1 MSTLSSRTSSA
12 EARPGRSGT
21 AAARTLLRGGRIVSM
36 DPGVGDLVGDILIE
50 DGRIAA
56 VGPGLEI
63 AEGSAE
69 IVDASRHI
77 VIPGFID
84 SHRHLYQSLLRG
96 MATDW
101 SLSQYFTTMFSVLGP
116 SMAPEHLALG
126 TTLGAYDALDSGVTA
141 VYDYSHNQTSPDHT
155 DEAVRALLDSG
166 IRALFGYGGT
176 LAQHLELLAPPF
188 KSTPSNEAEIRRVRS
203 QYFSSDA
210 GLVTM
215 GFAVRGPDNAT
226 MDVVRSDFAL
236 GRELG
241 LRINTHIGMGVLD
254 IADRPHVTRLH
265 KEGLLGDDLIFGH
278 CNFLTDEEFRLM
290 ADAGVSASVTPEDEA
305 GMGHGWPPI
314 VQLLKA
320 DIRPNIGIDTCMAV
334 GGDPFT
340 AMRFAL
346 AVPRGLANQQ
356 SMVENSANPWQLNVS
371 ARDVLEFATIE
382 GARALG
388 LESVTGSLT
397 PGKQADIVM
406 IRTDHISMAPV
417 LDPIA
422 SVVHHASRQTVDS
435 VFVAGRAVKRDG
447 ELVGVDTAELTRR
460 AADSAAALLETAG
473 ITPGWAPEPHHLPDD
488 GH

>member
-1 MSTLSSRTSSA
+1 MSTLSPSSNS
-12 EARPGRSGT
+12 ARSLPEPSEGPAT
-21 AAARTLLRGGRIVSM
+21 RTLLRGGRIVSM
-36 DPGVGDLVGDILIE
+36 DPAVGDLVGDLLIE

-56 VGPGLEI
+56 VGTDLEI

-69 IVDASRHI
+69 VIDASRHI
-77 VIPGFID
+77 LVPGFID

-116 SMAPEHLALG
+116 NMEPEHLALG
-126 TTLGAYDALDSGVTA
+126 TSLGAYDALDSGVTA

-166 IRALFGYGGT
+166 IRSVFGYGGT
-176 LAQHLELLAPPF
+176 LAQHLELLSPPF

-203 QYFSSDA
+203 QYFSSDS

-226 MDVVRSDFAL
+226 MDVVRADLAL

-278 CNFLTDEEFRLM
+278 CNFLTEEEFRLM

-314 VQLLKA
+314 VQLLRA
-320 DIRPNIGIDTCMAV
+320 GIRPNIGIDTCMAV

-346 AVPRGLANQQ
+346 AVPRGLANQR
-356 SMVENSANPWQLNVS
+356 SMEEDSVNPWQLNVS

-388 LESVTGSLT
+388 MESVTGSLT

-417 LDPIA
+417 LDPVA
-422 SVVHHASRQTVDS
+422 SIVHHASRQTVDT
-435 VFVAGRAVKRDG
+435 VFVAGKAVKRDG
-447 ELVGVDTAELTRR
+447 ELLGVDIADLTGR
-460 AADSAAALLETAG
+460 AADAAAALLEKAG
-473 ITPGWAPEPHHLPDD
+473 ISPGWAPMPPEGDH
-488 GH
+488 